1 MLKNGQ
7 KHVVKHK
14 NLHFFMVSCLENRT
28 FAADLI
34 EGDTDLLED
43 IQAKTVLLQA
53 ADDHSMNQNKIT

>member
-1 MLKNGQ
+1 
-7 KHVVKHK
+7 
-14 NLHFFMVSCLENRT
+14 MVSCLENRT
-28 FAADLI
+28 FVADLI

>member
-1 MLKNGQ
+1 MSKNGQ

-34 EGDTDLLED
+34 EGHTHLLED

-53 ADDHSMNQNKIT
+53 ADNHSMNQNKIT

>member
-1 MLKNGQ
+1 
-7 KHVVKHK
+7 
-14 NLHFFMVSCLENRT
+14 MVSCLENRN

-34 EGDTDLLED
+34 EGHTHLLED